1 MFYYPSNMN
10 EIGTMKDE
18 SEGELNT
25 EFVGLKSKM
34 CFIIDVDCKENKKG
48 KGVVKNIKRK

>member
-18 SEGELNT
+18 SEGELNI